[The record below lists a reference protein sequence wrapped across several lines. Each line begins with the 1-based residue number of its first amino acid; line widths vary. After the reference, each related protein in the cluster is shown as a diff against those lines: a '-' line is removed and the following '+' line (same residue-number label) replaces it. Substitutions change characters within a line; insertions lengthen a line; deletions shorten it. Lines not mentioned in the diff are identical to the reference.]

1 MSPLEVLQLVGYSI
15 GAVLPL
21 WMGFQLVSRRRRL
34 SPIERVLVALAL
46 SMCGWHSSNLIITL
60 HGLFGLNVNNWVTVL
75 RVADT
80 VAVVCITFCYSFL
93 LHVHIYLWA
102 TAASRPLKLSEKIR
116 IYLSYVP
123 TLFLPLAIY
132 KIWTHQYA
140 PMLQRVHLFVIPMA
154 VWITYVLGV
163 IVITELL
170 IAKRTRN
177 VSEQRIMRTL
187 AASFVVIGI
196 VILAALAL
204 GLGEGTQLGLYL
216 KTIANL
222 GSLLPS
228 ALLAYYIYRY
238 RYLELIIEESLIVA
252 SFAAVVLTIY
262 LYGIRT
268 IGDWA
273 TSHYGVRAGVV
284 EALLILGL
292 ALAAAPLRGWL
303 EKRFHKLFEREAAL
317 YRQIVSRI
325 SSHSGQY
332 QQLPD
337 LLDFVERQT
346 TAALSLRKVRIV
358 VSDRENAEDGEQDG
372 TIRNTNPDGAVTRS
386 SGEAHLS
393 TEAWVE
399 QILQLSSRDD
409 WSPVEDNPL
418 LEKNRYTIAYP
429 LRRDE
434 NVSGVLLVDAAAGTL
449 TEDARSVLE
458 ILAGQVAIA
467 IEDCRLVEENVRLER
482 RLAERERLATLG
494 QMAATVAHEIK
505 NPLSAIK
512 SIAQVMGEDESL
524 SHEYARDLSL
534 IVGETDRLG
543 QSVTQL
549 LSFARKETPSEL
561 PSRAEQLINSVVR
574 LFQVSADKQGITL
587 CARIEKDEELDGAA
601 VSAVRV
607 ALSNLLLNALQ
618 ATSAGGKVAVTQKI
632 ENEGLVILVE
642 DSGPGVTDDLR
653 KRIWE
658 PFFTTKQRGT
668 GLGLAIVRKR
678 MQEAGGT
685 ARLVSSVNGA
695 GATFELRVPLALQ
708 NREP

>member
-21 WMGFQLVSRRRRL
+21 WMGIQLLSRRRKL
-34 SPIERVLVALAL
+34 SPIERMLLALAV
-46 SMCGWHSSNLIITL
+46 SICGWHSSNLIITL
-60 HGLFGLNVNNWVTVL
+60 HGLFGFGFSPWVVTVL
-75 RVADT
+75 RVVDT
-80 VAVVCITFCYSFL
+80 VAVICITFCYSFL

-102 TAASRPLKLSEKIR
+102 NAADRPLKRSETIR
-116 IYLSYVP
+116 IYLSYAP

-154 VWITYVLGV
+154 VWITYVLGL
-163 IVITELL
+163 IAITELL
-170 IAKRTRN
+170 IARK
-177 VSEQRIMRTL
+177 SENQSEKRIMRTL

-216 KTIANL
+216 KTVANL

-238 RYLELIIEESLIVA
+238 RYLEFIIEESLIVA

-262 LYGIRT
+262 IYGIRT
-268 IGDWA
+268 IGDWM
-273 TSHYGVRAGVV
+273 TSRYGIRAGVV

-303 EKRFHKLFEREAAL
+303 EKRFHKLFQREAAL

-325 SSHSGQY
+325 GSHSGQY

-346 TAALSLRKVRIV
+346 TTALRLRRTRILLT
-358 VSDRENAEDGEQDG
+358 DQEGAEDEEQ
-372 TIRNTNPDGAVTRS
+372 RDGAVGRPLGKAGVATKD
-386 SGEAHLS
+386 
-393 TEAWVE
+393 WVE

-418 LEKNRYTIAYP
+418 LEKNGYSIAYP

-434 NVSGVLLVDAAAGTL
+434 KVSGVMLIDVSVGTL
-449 TEDARSVLE
+449 TEDTRSILE

-543 QSVTQL
+543 QSITQL

-561 PSRAEQLINSVVR
+561 PSRAEQLVNSVVR
-574 LFQVSADKQGITL
+574 LFQVSAEKQGVTL
-587 CARIEKDEELDGAA
+587 TAKIEKDEELDGSA

-618 ATSAGGKVAVTQKI
+618 ATPAGGKVGITQKI
-632 ENEGLVILVE
+632 ENEVLVVLVE
-642 DSGPGVTDDLR
+642 DSGPGVSDDLR

-685 ARLVSSVNGA
+685 ARLAPRVNGT
-695 GATFELRVPLALQ
+695 GARFELRMPLDTEHK
-708 NREP
+708 R

>member
-1 MSPLEVLQLVGYSI
+1 MAYGLL
-15 GAVLPL
+15 
-21 WMGFQLVSRRRRL
+21 SRRRKL
-34 SPIERVLVALAL
+34 SQIERMLLALAL
-46 SMCGWHSSNLIITL
+46 SVCGWHGSNLIVTL
-60 HGLFGLNVNNWVTVL
+60 HGVLGLSTSRWVTFL
-75 RVADT
+75 RVTDT
-80 VAVVCITFCYSFL
+80 VAVISITVLYSFL

-102 TAASRPLKLSEKIR
+102 NSANRPLKLSEKVR
-116 IYLSYVP
+116 IYLSYST
-123 TLFLPLAIY
+123 TLFLPFAIY

-140 PMLQRVHLFVIPMA
+140 PMLQRVHFFVPYMA
-154 VWITYVLGV
+154 AWITYVLGV
-163 IVITELL
+163 IAITELL
-170 IAKRTRN
+170 IARRSRN
-177 VSEQRIMRTL
+177 LSEQRIMRTL
-187 AASFVVIGI
+187 AASFVIIGI

-204 GLGEGTQLGLYL
+204 GLGEGTQWGLYL
-216 KTIANL
+216 KTVANL

-238 RYLELIIEESLIVA
+238 RFLELIIEESLIVA

-262 LYGIRT
+262 IYGIRT
-268 IGDWA
+268 IGNWM
-273 TSHYGVRAGVV
+273 TSRYGIRAGVV

-303 EKRFHKLFEREAAL
+303 QQRFHKLFEREAAL

-325 SSHSGQY
+325 SSHAGQY
-332 QQLPD
+332 QQLPE

-346 TAALSLRKVRIV
+346 TTALNLRRVSIV
-358 VSDRENAEDGEQDG
+358 VNDREGVDNDEQDG
-372 TIRNTNPDGAVTRS
+372 SRNNSNQKLIRSLGKVGTSAEP
-386 SGEAHLS
+386 
-393 TEAWVE
+393 WVE
-399 QILQLSSRDD
+399 QVLELSSRND
-409 WSPVEDNPL
+409 WYPVDDNPL
-418 LEKNRYTIAYP
+418 LEKNGYTIAFP

-434 NVSGVLLVDAAAGTL
+434 KVSGVLLVDAPSGTL
-449 TEDARSVLE
+449 TEDTRSVLE

-561 PSRAEQLINSVVR
+561 PSRAEQLINEVVR
-574 LFQVSADKQGITL
+574 LFQLSAEKQGVTL
-587 CARIEKDEELDGAA
+587 SAKIEKDEEIDGAA

-618 ATSAGGKVAVTQKI
+618 ATPAGGEVKVVQKS
-632 ENEGLVILVE
+632 ENGVLVIMVE
-642 DSGPGVTDDLR
+642 DSGPGVSDDLR

-685 ARLVSSVNGA
+685 ARLLRVANGA
-695 GATFELRVPLALQ
+695 GAKFELRVPLHSEA
-708 NREP
+708 